1 MRELTDWIDNYV
13 KLTEE
18 TEPPLMFRLWT
29 SISVIA
35 ACLQR
40 KCRLDWGSLTFYP
53 NLYIVLVSPPG
64 KARKGTA
71 MKIGRRFL
79 DELSINVAA
88 ESITREALV
97 RELMESNHTSVDPQN
112 RMITHSSLTV
122 YSEELAVFLG
132 QQNPQLVM
140 DLTDW
145 FDCSNKWIYRTK
157 GSGIDEIIGVWVN
170 LMGAT
175 TPDLLRSTI
184 SGDAIG
190 GGLTSRMIFV
200 FEPRRGKVVPY
211 PRWGDD
217 EIALQTKLV
226 RDLERIRNLSGVF
239 KTTESFIEEWTTW
252 YTAQADNPPFE
263 DPNFAGYVERRPT
276 HVMKLSMILNASR
289 TSSMLLEAIDLRR
302 AIKILEATEY
312 RMPQALRGV
321 GRNQNSDVLTRVWSE
336 IAIKKELTFRTLLA
350 KYYQDADKRMLTQ
363 IVETLESMG
372 VVKVTVSGSNQKIIY
387 IGEDRRKQPTAEEAL
402 K

>member
-1 MRELTDWIDNYV
+1 MRELPDWIDNYI

-18 TEPPLMFRLWT
+18 SEPPLMFRLWT
-29 SISVIA
+29 AISVVA

-53 NLYIVLVSPPG
+53 NLYIVLVAPPG

-71 MKIGRRFL
+71 MKAGRRFL
-79 DELSINVAA
+79 EELQINVAA

-97 RELMESNHTSVDPQN
+97 RELMESNYTNISPEGQ
-112 RMITHSSLTV
+112 MLTHSSLTI

-132 QQNPQLVM
+132 QQNNQLVM

-145 FDCSNKWIYRTK
+145 FDCSKKWTYRTK
-157 GSGIDEIIGVWVN
+157 GSGTDEIIGVWVN

-175 TPDLLRSTI
+175 TPDLLRGTL

-211 PRWGDD
+211 PIWGPE
-217 EIALQTKLV
+217 EIALQTILM

-239 KTTESFIEEWTTW
+239 RTTEEFLAEWSDW
-252 YTAQADNPPFE
+252 YTKQSDNPPFE
-263 DPNFAGYVERRPT
+263 DPNFAGYIERRPT

-289 TSSMLLEAIDLRR
+289 TDDMILDAIDFRR

-312 RMPQALRGV
+312 RMPQALKGI
-321 GRNQNSDVLTRVWSE
+321 GKNQNSDVLTRIWSD
-336 IAIKKELTFRTLLA
+336 IALRKETTFQALLG
-350 KYYQDADKRMLTQ
+350 KFYQDADKRTLMQ
-363 IVETLESMG
+363 IVETLESMSIIR
-372 VVKVTVSGSNQKIIY
+372 VTQSGRAMKITY
-387 IGEDRRKQPTAEEAL
+387 IGEDRPKGPSPMEEPS
-402 K
+402 